1 MNSIHCSHILFRSA
15 LSFLLQGMQVELKSA
30 FGTVLRWLRVK
41 RGRTQEDFSTLS
53 SRTYI
58 STLERG
64 LYAPTI
70 EKLDDLAAVLG
81 VHPITLIVGSYALKD
96 NRSVAKV
103 LEGVIEE
110 IKRLDLAEGISKLRK
125 Y

>member
-1 MNSIHCSHILFRSA
+1 
-15 LSFLLQGMQVELKSA
+15 MQVELKSA

>member
-1 MNSIHCSHILFRSA
+1 M
-15 LSFLLQGMQVELKSA
+15 ELRSA

-41 RGRTQEDFSTLS
+41 QGQTQEDFSTIS

-70 EKLDDLAAVLG
+70 EKLNDVAAVLG
-81 VHPITLIVGSYALKD
+81 AHPITLLVGSYALRD

-103 LEGVIEE
+103 LEDVIEE
-110 IKRLDLAEGISKLRK
+110 IERLEVAEGVSMLREHHRARK
-125 Y
+125 Q

>member
-1 MNSIHCSHILFRSA
+1 
-15 LSFLLQGMQVELKSA
+15 VELKSA
-30 FGTVLRWLRVK
+30 VGTVLRWLRVK
-41 RGRTQEDFSTLS
+41 QGQTQEDFSTLS

-70 EKLDDLAAVLG
+70 EKLDDIAAVLG
-81 VHPITLIVGSYALKD
+81 MPLITLMVGSYALKN

-103 LEGVIEE
+103 LEDVIGE
-110 IKRLDLAEGISKLRK
+110 IERLEVAEGVSKLRERRPK
-125 Y
+125 IE

>member
-1 MNSIHCSHILFRSA
+1 MK
-15 LSFLLQGMQVELKSA
+15 QGQ
-30 FGTVLRWLRVK
+30 
-41 RGRTQEDFSTLS
+41 TQEDFSTLS

-70 EKLDDLAAVLG
+70 EKLDDIAAVLG
-81 VHPITLIVGSYALKD
+81 MPLITLMVGSYALKN

-103 LEGVIEE
+103 LEE
-110 IKRLDLAEGISKLRK
+110 
-125 Y
+125 

>member
-1 MNSIHCSHILFRSA
+1 M
-15 LSFLLQGMQVELKSA
+15 ELKSA
-30 FGTVLRWLRVK
+30 VGTVLRWLRVK
-41 RGRTQEDFSTLS
+41 QGQTQEDFSTLS

-70 EKLDDLAAVLG
+70 EKLDDIAAVLG
-81 VHPITLIVGSYALKD
+81 MPLITLMVGSYALKN

-103 LEGVIEE
+103 LEDVIGE
-110 IKRLDLAEGISKLRK
+110 IERLEVAEGVSKLRERRPK
-125 Y
+125 IE

>member
-1 MNSIHCSHILFRSA
+1 M
-15 LSFLLQGMQVELKSA
+15 ELKSA

-41 RGRTQEDFSTLS
+41 QGRTQEDFSTLS

-70 EKLDDLAAVLG
+70 EKLDDIAAVLG
-81 VHPITLIVGSYALKD
+81 THPITLMVGSYALKD

-103 LEGVIEE
+103 LEDVIGE
-110 IKRLDLAEGISKLRK
+110 IERLEVAEGVSKLRK
-125 Y
+125 RHPKTE

>member
-1 MNSIHCSHILFRSA
+1 MKQS
-15 LSFLLQGMQVELKSA
+15 
-30 FGTVLRWLRVK
+30 
-41 RGRTQEDFSTLS
+41 RTQEDFSTIS

-70 EKLDDLAAVLG
+70 EKLDDIAAVLG

-103 LEGVIEE
+103 LEYVIEE
-110 IKRLDLAEGISKLRK
+110 IERLEVDEGVSKLRK
-125 Y
+125 HHPKAKTVRGLLKPSE

>member
-1 MNSIHCSHILFRSA
+1 M
-15 LSFLLQGMQVELKSA
+15 ELKSA

-41 RGRTQEDFSTLS
+41 QGRTQEEFSTIS

-70 EKLDDLAAVLG
+70 EKLDDIAVVLG
-81 VHPITLIVGSYALKD
+81 AHPITLMIGSYALKD

-103 LEGVIEE
+103 LEDVIEE
-110 IKRLDLAEGISKLRK
+110 IERLEVAEGVLELRK
-125 Y
+125 RHPNVTSTR

>member
-1 MNSIHCSHILFRSA
+1 M
-15 LSFLLQGMQVELKSA
+15 ELKSA

-41 RGRTQEDFSTLS
+41 QGRTQEDFSTIS

-70 EKLDDLAAVLG
+70 EKLDDIAVVLG
-81 VHPITLIVGSYALKD
+81 AHPITLMVGSYALRD

-103 LEGVIEE
+103 LEDVIEE
-110 IKRLDLAEGISKLRK
+110 IERLEVAEGVSTLRK
-125 Y
+125 HRPKTKQ